1 MLGKKE
7 LKEVVKIGIDLT
19 TEKNKNRLL
28 EKMLV
33 QAMNIS
39 NCDAGTMY
47 LYQNNTLVFK
57 NMKTLSQ
64 NVDKGSNGEV
74 IDLPPVALVEG
85 NVCAYAAIHR
95 ELVNIPDVYHSD
107 RFDFSGPKR
116 YDAITGYRTGS
127 MLVIP
132 MEDAEGVLMGV
143 LQLMNKLDEEGKFI
157 PFGEDDEFAIRSL
170 GSMMAVSLSSMIY
183 IEEIKKQLR
192 SFVSAFA
199 TAVDERTPY
208 NGSHTK
214 KVTVYAG
221 ILADYINK
229 KYEAGVCEEY
239 FDENRKEQLTLA
251 AALHDIGKMIIP
263 LEVMNKESRLASGM
277 PKVLDRFKL
286 LQAYY
291 ERDMYKGVISQAE
304 NEEKQRYIE
313 DAVAFIL
320 SIDRA
325 GFLPDDK
332 LERVKEIASQKYV
345 SESGEEIAY
354 LTEEEATNLSIR
366 KGTLSDEERQ
376 IMESHVVMTKKI
388 LDKVHFNV
396 RYENVAR
403 FAASHHELLNGSG
416 YPEHLS
422 GEQLGLETRMLAV
435 VDVYDALTSKDRPY
449 KDPIP
454 KSKAFAILHSM
465 VEEGKMEERL
475 VTWLEEAL
483 QDIDDAEIERRVQ
496 EES

>member
-19 TEKNKNRLL
+19 TEKDKNRLL

-33 QAMNIS
+33 QAMKIS

-64 NVDKGSNGEV
+64 NVSKGGNGEE
-74 IDLPPVALVEG
+74 IDLPPVALAEG
-85 NVCAYAAIHR
+85 NVCAYSAIHR
-95 ELVNIPDVYHSD
+95 ELINIPDVYHSD

-116 YDAITGYRTGS
+116 YDSITGYRTGS

-132 MEDAEGVLMGV
+132 LEDAEGVLMGV
-143 LQLMNKLDEEGKFI
+143 LQLMNKLDGAGAFI

-170 GSMMAVSLSSMIY
+170 GSMMAVSLSGMIY
-183 IEEIKKQLR
+183 IEEIKKQLH

-221 ILADYINK
+221 ILADYMNEK
-229 KYEAGVCEEY
+229 HEAGECEEY

-263 LEVMNKESRLASGM
+263 LEVMNKESRLGSGLQ
-277 PKVLDRFKL
+277 KVEDRFKL
-286 LQAYY
+286 LQVYY
-291 ERDMYKGVISQAE
+291 ERDMYKGVITREE
-304 NEEKQRYIE
+304 NQEKQQYIAE
-313 DAVAFIL
+313 VLEFIYG
-320 SIDRA
+320 INTA
-325 GFLPDDK
+325 GYLPDEK
-332 LERVKEIASQKYV
+332 LERVKEIALQKYV
-345 SESGEEIAY
+345 CEDGEVIPY
-354 LTEEEATNLSIR
+354 LTEEEMKNLCIR
-366 KGTLSDEERQ
+366 KGTLSDEERKV
-376 IMESHVVMTKKI
+376 MESHVVMTKKI

-422 GEQLGLETRMLAV
+422 GDQLELETRMLAV

-449 KDPIP
+449 KVPIP
-454 KSKAFAILHSM
+454 KPKAFAILHSM

-496 EES
+496 EET

>member
-19 TEKNKNRLL
+19 TEKDKNRLL

-33 QAMNIS
+33 QAMKIS

-64 NVDKGSNGEV
+64 NVSKGEKGEP

-95 ELVNIPDVYHSD
+95 ELINIPDVYHSE

-143 LQLMNKLDEEGKFI
+143 LQLMNKLDESGGVI
-157 PFGEDDEFAIRSL
+157 PFGKDDEFAILSL
-170 GSMMAVSLSSMIY
+170 GSMMAVSLSGMIY
-183 IEEIKKQLR
+183 IEEIKKQLH

-221 ILADYINK
+221 ILADYINEMHK
-229 KYEAGVCEEY
+229 QGKCEEY
-239 FDENRKEQLTLA
+239 FDDNRKEQLVLA

-263 LEVMNKESRLASGM
+263 LEVMNKESRLAAGM
-277 PKVLDRFKL
+277 ERVVDRFHL

-291 ERDMYKGVISQAE
+291 ERDMYKGRITQEE
-304 NEEKQRYIE
+304 NEKVRQYLEE
-313 DAVAFIL
+313 ALDFIR
-320 SIDRA
+320 SVNTA
-325 GFLPDDK
+325 GFLPDEK
-332 LERVKEIASQKYV
+332 IEKIKEIASRGYLK
-345 SESGEEIAY
+345 ENGEMLPF
-354 LTEEEATNLSIR
+354 LTEEEEKCLCIR
-366 KGTLSDEERQ
+366 KGTLTEEERK
-376 IMESHVVMTKKI
+376 IMESHVVMTAKI

-416 YPEHLS
+416 YPNHIS
-422 GEQLGLETRMLAV
+422 GEALELETRMLAV

-449 KDPIP
+449 KVPIP
-454 KSKAFAILHSM
+454 KQKAFGILHSM

-483 QDIDDAEIERRVQ
+483 QDVDDAEIERRVL
-496 EES
+496 EEG